1 MAFRIRDSFYLNVP
15 SFEDRL
21 LYAQLT
27 SSYDIDAEA
36 AYGYVDG
43 ANKCLEGNMSAKD
56 LTDHIESYSKENE
69 PLSSYDKAYILAIKD
84 YLKQEVTNGK

>member
-15 SFEDRL
+15 NFNDRL

-36 AYGYVDG
+36 AWGYQDG
-43 ANKCLEGNMSAKD
+43 VNKCLEGNMSAED
-56 LTDHIESYSKENE
+56 LIEYIESYSKENE
-69 PLSSYDKAYILAIKD
+69 PLSSYDKAYVQAIKD
-84 YLKQEVTNGK
+84 YIQEVTDE